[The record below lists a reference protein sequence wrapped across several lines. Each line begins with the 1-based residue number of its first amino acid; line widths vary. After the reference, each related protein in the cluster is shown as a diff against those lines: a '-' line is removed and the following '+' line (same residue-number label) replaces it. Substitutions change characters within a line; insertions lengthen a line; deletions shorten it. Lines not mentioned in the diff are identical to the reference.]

1 MEQPLTL
8 ILSPYDLS
16 ARSPAAMAALL
27 LADHAVTLR
36 PTPFEGTSRAAVA
49 DAVDAS
55 PRYLRFMES
64 WRWTG
69 PLWRGDP
76 VLSAHHRDAEPFEE
90 IRRVASLV
98 EDDPALAVLRPLV
111 ESTLFHDGSA
121 YLDAVSRDLLG
132 GGDPGVGIPLRAGL
146 ERFAARHALPIVR
159 CSAGSMTDKLGL
171 SLAKPVAKI
180 DLPLMLD
187 AGGEDLVALRTVLAR
202 DLRAL
207 RRQLRRLLS
216 GDADAVA
223 DVVNAAREFESRFRA
238 LAGDFEPHRGGEPSR
253 RPARPAMVSLTIA
266 LYPSDTTLRS
276 ASAAMIA
283 ATGQRPKPPSGSAT
297 ATTRAP
303 SALALGPFWA
313 LDVRVLPWDF

>member
-1 MEQPLTL
+1 VDQPLTL

-69 PLWRGDP
+69 PLWREGP
-76 VLSAHHRDAEPFEE
+76 VLTAHHHDAEPFEE

-98 EDDPALAVLRPLV
+98 DDDPALAILRPLV

-159 CSAGSMTDKLGL
+159 CSAGSMTDKLGQ
-171 SLAKPVAKI
+171 SLAKPVTKI

-187 AGGEDLVALRTVLAR
+187 AGGEDLVALRATLAR
-202 DLRAL
+202 ELRAL
-207 RRQLRRLLS
+207 RKQLSGLLS
-216 GDADAVA
+216 GDTNSVA
-223 DVVNAAREFESRFRA
+223 DVVNAAREFESRFRDIA
-238 LAGDFEPHRGGEPSR
+238 EDFEPSGEPAR
-253 RPARPAMVSLTIA
+253 RAARPAMVSLTIA
-266 LYPSDTTLRS
+266 LFPSDTTLRS

-283 ATGQRPKPPSGSAT
+283 ATGQRPKPSST
-297 ATTRAP
+297 STTTTTRAP